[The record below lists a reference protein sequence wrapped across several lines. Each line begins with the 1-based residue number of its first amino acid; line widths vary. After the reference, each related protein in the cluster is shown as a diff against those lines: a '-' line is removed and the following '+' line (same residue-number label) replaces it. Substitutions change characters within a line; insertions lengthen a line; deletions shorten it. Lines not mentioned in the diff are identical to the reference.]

1 MIAPTAAN
9 ASKGVAA
16 KRSAVLERIARKL
29 DKYLPESGELR
40 PWTIS
45 EIESALLKDI
55 NEIARDVI
63 EARLEVDLA
72 RVIDKP
78 RCPDCGKSLKGLKHA
93 RKTHRQV
100 IFGPIQFSRTYG
112 ICHACGV
119 AFSPSGQRVGLRQG
133 LL

>member
-1 MIAPTAAN
+1 MIASTTAAT
-9 ASKGVAA
+9 
-16 KRSAVLERIARKL
+16 KRAAVLERFARKL
-29 DKYLPESGELR
+29 DKYLPESGELK

-45 EIESALLKDI
+45 EIEDALLADV

-63 EARLEVDLA
+63 EARLDVDPA
-72 RVIDKP
+72 RVVDKP

-100 IFGPIQFSRTYG
+100 IFGPVRFSRTDG

>member
-1 MIAPTAAN
+1 MTASTAAN
-9 ASKGVAA
+9 AATDAAA
-16 KRSAVLERIARKL
+16 KRAAVLERIARKL

-45 EIESALLKDI
+45 EIEKSLLVDI

-63 EARLEVDLA
+63 EARLEVDPA
-72 RVIDKP
+72 RVVDKP
-78 RCPDCGKSLKGLKHA
+78 RCPDCGKSLEGLKRA

-100 IFGPIQFSRTYG
+100 IFGPIRYARTCG

-119 AFSPSGQRVGLRQG
+119 AFSPSGQRLGLRQG

>member
-1 MIAPTAAN
+1 MIAATTAN
-9 ASKGVAA
+9 ASKGVTA
-16 KRSAVLERIARKL
+16 KRGEVLERIVRKL

-45 EIESALLKDI
+45 EIESALLDDV

-63 EARLEVDLA
+63 EARLEVDPA
-72 RVIDKP
+72 RVVDKP
-78 RCPDCGKSLKGLKHA
+78 RCPDCGKSLKGLKRA

-100 IFGPIQFSRTYG
+100 IFGPIRYARTCG

>member
-1 MIAPTAAN
+1 MAVSVAAN
-9 ASKGVAA
+9 AATDTAA
-16 KRSAVLERIARKL
+16 KRAAVLERIARKL
-29 DKYLPESGELR
+29 DRYLPESGELR

-45 EIESALLKDI
+45 EIESALLTDV

-63 EARLEVDLA
+63 EARLEVDPA

-78 RCPDCGKSLKGLKHA
+78 RCPGCGKSLKGLKHA

-112 ICHACGV
+112 ICHDCGV
-119 AFSPSGQRVGLRQG
+119 ALPPSGQRVGLRQG

>member
-1 MIAPTAAN
+1 MIASTTAN
-9 ASKGVAA
+9 ALTDIAA
-16 KRSAVLERIARKL
+16 KRAQVMERIARKL

-45 EIESALLKDI
+45 EIESALLTDV

-63 EARLEVDLA
+63 EARLDVDPA
-72 RVIDKP
+72 RVVDKP

-100 IFGPIQFSRTYG
+100 IFGPVRYSRTYG

>member
-1 MIAPTAAN
+1 MIASTTAN

-16 KRSAVLERIARKL
+16 KRAAVLERVARKL

-63 EARLEVDLA
+63 ASRLEVDPA
-72 RVIDKP
+72 RVVDKP
-78 RCPDCGKSLKGLKHA
+78 RCPDCGKSLEGLKHA

-100 IFGPIQFSRTYG
+100 IFGPIHYARTCG